1 MLECYFCGKTI
12 ESTEA
17 AIEAGWVPAFWD
29 PNGDVEILEPVCPD
43 CRTKHLELD
52 ETGELVRVTD

>member
-1 MLECYFCGKTI
+1 MLECYFCGKKI

-17 AIEAGWVPAFWD
+17 AIEAEWVPGFFD
-29 PNGDVEILEPVCPD
+29 PNGDVEILEPVCPG
-43 CRTKHLELD
+43 CNAEHLEAD